1 MAASTRVR
9 AAGIM
14 SVCLLLLSLVGA
26 SGAFAAA
33 AAPRT
38 VSPQADTLVIGTGSC
53 VGNLACSG
61 AVGPI
66 GDNSCN
72 GDFACLTSSGSIGDN
87 SCDGQDACS
96 RSGGNV
102 GENSCNGL
110 TACNNTTGNIGDH
123 SCDGGSACTNATGSI
138 GMYSCNGNGVCFNA
152 TGSIG
157 DCEDNTVVPAACFQP
172 DARIG
177 IAVGDYFGD
186 NIYDT
191 DAVAQQVG
199 SGGPVTSRIVFYV
212 SVQNDGLVSDSFTV
226 KRSGLFV
233 DGYRVRY
240 YNADGID
247 VTGKINSGSFTT
259 PSLAPGADYVI
270 RVVVKINSKAA
281 PCSSVTRLVTVSSV
295 GVSSLKDVVR
305 FTALI
310 TPQCV

>member
-9 AAGIM
+9 AAGIL

-26 SGAFAAA
+26 SGVFAAVA
-33 AAPRT
+33 PPRT
-38 VSPQADTLVIGTGSC
+38 VSPQADALVSGTGSC
-53 VGNLACSG
+53 TGTLACSQ

-66 GDNSCN
+66 GNNSCN
-72 GDFACLTSSGSIGDN
+72 GNFACLTSLGSIGDN
-87 SCDGQDACS
+87 SCNAVDACS

-102 GENSCNGL
+102 GDNSCNGL
-110 TACNNTTGNIGDH
+110 TACNNTTGNVGDN
-123 SCDGGSACTNATGSI
+123 SCDGGSACTNSTGNI

-177 IAVGDYFGD
+177 IAVGDYHGD

-191 DAVAQQVG
+191 DGVGQQEG
-199 SGGPVTSRIVFYV
+199 SGGPVKSRIVFYV

-240 YNADGID
+240 YNANGID

-270 RVVVKINSKAA
+270 RVVAKINSQAT

-295 GVSSLKDVVR
+295 GDSGVTDVIR